1 MYVSS
6 VLLWMLLAAL
16 AASALLVWLGRIP
29 IQYNLRNLVVRWKT
43 TLLTALAF
51 TAVIALLTVMM
62 AFVNGMYQLTAT
74 SGQPGNLIIL
84 SDGVTD
90 EVFSNIA
97 FADAGDIE
105 IDERIVREDGQPL
118 CSHETYLVVNQ
129 PILHPQPGRPLRRF
143 LQIRGVDNPEISAR
157 VHGLELLPGGA
168 WFGTGVRDLPQ
179 AGGDASPPQS
189 AIEVVLGEGIAREL
203 GRDRDRQ
210 QLASARHPQRL
221 DVGDTFELNAR
232 QWLVVGVMNSA
243 GSTFDSEV
251 WGKRALLGPMFGKET
266 YTSLVLR
273 TADAAA
279 AREAKRYF
287 SEDFQKAAVQPL
299 VETEYFASLN
309 DTNRQFLVGVVFV
322 TIVMAVGGVFG
333 VMNTM
338 FAAISQRI
346 RDIGVLRLLGYQRWR
361 ILISFV
367 LESLF
372 LALLGGAVGALLGG
386 LCDGVTANSVV
397 SAGPGGGKF
406 VVLRMVVGADTLAL
420 GLLLSLAMGFLGGL
434 IPALSAMRL
443 KPLDALR

>member
-1 MYVSS
+1 
-6 VLLWMLLAAL
+6 
-16 AASALLVWLGRIP
+16 
-29 IQYNLRNLVVRWKT
+29 
-43 TLLTALAF
+43 
-51 TAVIALLTVMM
+51 
-62 AFVNGMYQLTAT
+62 
-74 SGQPGNLIIL
+74 
-84 SDGVTD
+84 
-90 EVFSNIA
+90 
-97 FADAGDIE
+97 
-105 IDERIVREDGQPL
+105 
-118 CSHETYLVVNQ
+118 
-129 PILHPQPGRPLRRF
+129 
-143 LQIRGVDNPEISAR
+143 
-157 VHGLELLPGGA
+157 
-168 WFGTGVRDLPQ
+168 
-179 AGGDASPPQS
+179 
-189 AIEVVLGEGIAREL
+189 
-203 GRDRDRQ
+203 
-210 QLASARHPQRL
+210 
-221 DVGDTFELNAR
+221 
-232 QWLVVGVMNSA
+232 
-243 GSTFDSEV
+243 
-251 WGKRALLGPMFGKET
+251 MFGKET